1 MAQVP
6 PVSMDNFGLKNTADL
21 LNHQLKKERSL
32 TMRLSITIR
41 ILVFTCVILSAGI
54 LSISSAAENPL
65 TKQDDCASEKLKQAS
80 QEIQIGCKALDDFM
94 TAFNSGD
101 ALSWAKTLNYPHV
114 RLAGEKVRVWDTPEA
129 YAKENDTKQLAEKE
143 GWGYTKWDW
152 RWLVQT
158 SREKQHWAVQ
168 FTRYTPDGKPIKSSE
183 SFYIITNVEGHWGT
197 QARSSF
203 VGITIP
209 GAAY

>member
-1 MAQVP
+1 MR
-6 PVSMDNFGLKNTADL
+6 VSNFV
-21 LNHQLKKERSL
+21 
-32 TMRLSITIR
+32 SIVACVFA
-41 ILVFTCVILSAGI
+41 ILGFGI
-54 LSISSAAENPL
+54 LNISLAAENPIS
-65 TKQDDCASEKLKQAS
+65 KQDDCAPDKLKQAS
-80 QEIQIGCKALDDFM
+80 QEVQIGCKALDDFM

-101 ALSWAKTLNYPHV
+101 AAAWAKTLNYPHV

-152 RWLVQT
+152 RWLVQV
-158 SREKQHWAVQ
+158 SKEKQHWAVQ
-168 FTRYTPDGKPIKSSE
+168 FTRYTPDNKPIKSSE
-183 SFYIITNVEGHWGT
+183 SFYIITNVGGHWGT

-203 VGITIP
+203 VGITVP